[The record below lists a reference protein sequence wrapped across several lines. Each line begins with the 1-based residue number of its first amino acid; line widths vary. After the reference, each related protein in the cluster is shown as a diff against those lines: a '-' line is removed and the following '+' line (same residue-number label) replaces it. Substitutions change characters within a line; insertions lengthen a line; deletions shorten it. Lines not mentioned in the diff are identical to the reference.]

1 VTGFATASAVA
12 PAGED
17 GTYAVRLDPGWT
29 VGGKLNGGYLLA
41 TMGRAAAD
49 VAPHP
54 HVLAASA
61 HFLSAP
67 EHGPARVDTTV
78 LRTGRRAT
86 QVRARLAQEER
97 VHAEAL
103 LTLGRLAG
111 DAVPTFSDAPPAAT
125 PPLEDCP
132 RVPSDPP
139 GGPASRVALFD
150 EVEVR
155 LDPDTLG
162 FAGGQPGGV
171 NELRGWLRFADGHEA
186 DPLTLLFVLDAFPP
200 ATLDLGSSG
209 WVPTLELTT
218 YVRAVPA
225 PGPLR
230 VRQRARHVE
239 DGLVDELCEVWDV
252 RDRLVAHAT
261 QLAAVRMTAPAGQ
274 AGATRQTG
282 PAGDA
287 ERRTA

>member
-1 VTGFATASAVA
+1 VVTGFATASAVTA
-12 PAGED
+12 ADED
-17 GTYAVRLDPGWT
+17 GAYDVHLDPGWT

-41 TMGRAAAD
+41 TMARAATAG
-49 VAPHP
+49 AAHP
-54 HVLAASA
+54 HALAGSA

-67 EHGPARVDTTV
+67 DDGKARVETTV

-86 QVRARLAQEER
+86 QVRTRLRQGDR

-103 LTLGRLAG
+103 LTLGRL
-111 DAVPTFSDAPPAAT
+111 DATALPTFSDDPPVAL
-125 PPLEDCP
+125 PPEDTCP

-139 GGPASRVALFD
+139 GGPAARVALFD
-150 EVEVR
+150 EIEVR
-155 LDPDTLG
+155 LDPAGLG
-162 FAGGQPGGV
+162 FATGRPGGV
-171 NELRGWLRFADGHEA
+171 NEHRGWLRFPDGHEP
-186 DPLTLLFVLDAFPP
+186 DPLTLLFVVDAFPP

-239 DGLVDELCEVWDV
+239 DGLVDELCEVWDS
-252 RDRLVAHAT
+252 RDRLVAHGT
-261 QLAAVRMTAPAGQ
+261 QLAAVRMADAAAPGV
-274 AGATRQTG
+274 
-282 PAGDA
+282 
-287 ERRTA
+287 RRTA